1 MTREIV
7 ANLRYKKGVE
17 SEGFTP
23 EKLEAAIE
31 RGYKKQAREDKF
43 TTKKTFAPSSIG
55 GYQGICAR
63 YWYQAFNGADFID
76 KSDSRGIASMAN
88 GTAAH
93 ERIEQVL
100 EDAEVLVAKEIEMQM
115 ADPPIRGYMD
125 VIVEI
130 DGEKVVGEIKTTLA
144 EGMAWR
150 VNTMKPSAQHMYQI
164 LVYMKS
170 QGMKKG
176 FMLYE
181 NKNDQTVLIIP
192 VYLTAANKKFL
203 EDGLNWL
210 RTVYANW
217 EAGEGTNSHIPQRMP
232 TRKNKTCKSCPLF
245 ELCWPED
252 EEALKN
258 VPKSD
263 VIIPPMD
270 VGKVP

>member
-1 MTREIV
+1 MAREIV
-7 ANLRYKKGVE
+7 AGLRFKQE
-17 SEGFTP
+17 SADVGFTA
-23 EKLEAAIE
+23 EKLEKALEA
-31 RGYKKQAREDKF
+31 GYKKQARGDKF
-43 TTKKTFAPSSIG
+43 TKKKTFAPSSIG

-76 KSDSRGIASMAN
+76 KADSVGIASMAN

-93 ERIEQVL
+93 ARIEQVL
-100 EDAEVLVAKEIEMQM
+100 EDSGVLVAKEIEMTL

-130 DGEKVVGEIKTTLA
+130 DGEKVVGEIKTILS

-170 QGMKKG
+170 QGMTKG

-181 NKNDQTVLIIP
+181 NKNDQTVLVIP
-192 VYLTAANKKFL
+192 VYLTEANKKFL
-203 EDGLNWL
+203 EDGLDWL

-217 EAGEGTNSHIPQRMP
+217 QAGEGTNSHIPQRMP
-232 TRKNKTCKSCPLF
+232 TRKNKTCRGCPLF

-252 EEALKN
+252 EEELKN
-258 VPKSD
+258 VPLSD
-263 VIIPPMD
+263 VVIPPME